1 MLKQNSHTMKELL
14 FTIAFSTLGII
25 SATAQQEVPDTH
37 LTSNVV
43 AARRT
48 EITLPKVNGYTCYKA
63 DFHTHTIFS
72 DGDLT
77 PRQRI
82 REAWHDGLDI
92 LCLSDHL
99 EYRRQEQSMLNALA
113 PYNADGKPYTYYP
126 ANIEYVKSDRT
137 TGVMCNFDAIY
148 DEAKAYIDS
157 EGLPLMLVKGIELS
171 REPFKLGHFSALFV
185 KDISS
190 LYNRDIKQALRNV
203 HAQGGL
209 VIHNHPAYRRTTSD
223 KSKEQA
229 ELYNEGLID
238 GVEIVNDM
246 TFYPKMIR
254 RAIEE
259 NLIMLSAS
267 DIHRPT
273 AETYGF
279 RGFYRTMTFVMAKE
293 CTEEAI
299 REALKERRTIA
310 YSGNQLM
317 GEEKLLADFFNAA
330 IVCQVLHKGKT
341 GVQTLRFRN
350 ESSIPFR
357 ICYNNAIYEVE
368 PFKSVNMVYKG
379 DAEKP
384 KFTIENMWHIDYQH
398 PEIVVE
404 IDN

>member
-1 MLKQNSHTMKELL
+1 MKRLS
-14 FTIAFSTLGII
+14 TIILCALCV
-25 SATAQQEVPDTH
+25 ANVAAQQNIPDTH

-63 DFHTHTIFS
+63 DFHTHTMFS
-72 DGDLT
+72 DADLT
-77 PRQRI
+77 PRQRV

-92 LCLSDHL
+92 VCLSDHL
-99 EYRRQEQSMLNALA
+99 EYRRQEQGMLNALA
-113 PYNADGKPYTYYP
+113 PYNTDSKPYTYYP
-126 ANIEYVKSDRT
+126 ANIDFVKSNRT

-148 DEAKAYIDS
+148 DETKAFVES
-157 EGLPLMLVKGIELS
+157 EGLPIMLVKGIELS
-171 REPFKLGHFSALFV
+171 REPMRLGHFSALFV

-190 LYNRDIKQALRNV
+190 IYNRDIKQALRNV

-229 ELYNEGLID
+229 ELYDEGLID

-259 NLIMLSAS
+259 NLIMIGAS

-273 AETYGF
+273 TETYGF
-279 RGFYRTMTFVMAKE
+279 RGHFRTMTFNLAKE
-293 CTEEAI
+293 CTEKAI
-299 REALKERRTIA
+299 REALEKRRTIA
-310 YSGNQLM
+310 YSGGQLM
-317 GEEKLLADFFNAA
+317 GEEKLLSDFFNAA
-330 IVCQVLHKGKT
+330 IECKVLREDKSKG
-341 GVQTLRFRN
+341 VMLLRFRN
-350 ESSIPFR
+350 ESSISFR

-368 PFKSVNMVYKG
+368 PFKSVNMTFSG
-379 DAEKP
+379 TTP

-398 PEIVVE
+398 PEIKVE
-404 IDN
+404 IDK

>member
-1 MLKQNSHTMKELL
+1 MKKVL
-14 FTIAFSTLGII
+14 FSTLFTALCI
-25 SATAQQEVPDTH
+25 ANVAAQQNVPDTH

-63 DFHTHTIFS
+63 DFHTHTMFS
-72 DGDLT
+72 DADLT

-92 LCLSDHL
+92 ICLSDHL
-99 EYRRQEQSMLNALA
+99 EYRRQEQMMLNALA

-126 ANIEYVKSDRT
+126 ANIEGVKSDRV
-137 TGVMCNFDAIY
+137 TGVKCNYDAIY
-148 DEAKAYIDS
+148 DEAKAFIES
-157 EGLPLMLVKGIELS
+157 EALPLMLVKGIELS
-171 REPFKLGHFSALFV
+171 REPFTLGHFGALFV

-190 LYNRDIKQALRNV
+190 IYDRDIKQALRNV

-229 ELYNEGLID
+229 ELYAEGLID

-259 NLIMLSAS
+259 NLIMIGAS

-279 RGFYRTMTFVMAKE
+279 RGHFRTMTFVMAKE
-293 CTEEAI
+293 CTEKAI
-299 REALKERRTIA
+299 REALEKRRTIA
-310 YSGNQLM
+310 YSGGQLM
-317 GEEKLLADFFNAA
+317 GEQKLLSDFFNAA
-330 IVCQVLHKGKT
+330 IECTVLGKSKKS
-341 GVQTLRFRN
+341 GALFLRFRN

-368 PFKSVNMVYKG
+368 PFKSVNMTYTG
-379 DAEKP
+379 ALQP

-398 PEIVVE
+398 PNIVVE
-404 IDN
+404 IDK

>member
-1 MLKQNSHTMKELL
+1 MKRLS
-14 FTIAFSTLGII
+14 TIIL
-25 SATAQQEVPDTH
+25 SALCVANVTAQQNIPDTH

-48 EITLPKVNGYTCYKA
+48 EITLPKVNGCTCYKA
-63 DFHTHTIFS
+63 DFHTHTMFS
-72 DGDLT
+72 DADLT
-77 PRQRI
+77 PRQRV

-92 LCLSDHL
+92 VCLSDHL
-99 EYRRQEQSMLNALA
+99 EYRRQEQGMLNALA

-126 ANIEYVKSDRT
+126 ANIDFVKSNRT
-137 TGVMCNFDAIY
+137 TGVMCNYDAIY
-148 DEAKAYIDS
+148 DETKAFIES
-157 EGLPLMLVKGIELS
+157 EGLPIMLVKGIELS
-171 REPFKLGHFSALFV
+171 REPMRLGHFSALFV

-190 LYNRDIKQALRNV
+190 IYHRDIKQALRNV

-259 NLIMLSAS
+259 NLIMIGAS

-273 AETYGF
+273 TETYGF
-279 RGFYRTMTFVMAKE
+279 RGHLRTMTFIMAKE
-293 CTEEAI
+293 CTEKAI
-299 REALKERRTIA
+299 REALEKRRTIA
-310 YSGNQLM
+310 YSGGQLM
-317 GEEKLLADFFNAA
+317 GEEKLLSDFFNAA
-330 IVCQVLHKGKT
+330 IECKVLREDKSKG
-341 GVQTLRFRN
+341 VMLLRLRN
-350 ESSIPFR
+350 ESSISFR

-368 PFKSVNMVYKG
+368 PFKSVNMTFLG
-379 DAEKP
+379 TTP

-398 PEIVVE
+398 PEIKVE
-404 IDN
+404 IDK

>member
-1 MLKQNSHTMKELL
+1 MKKIIAILAISAL
-14 FTIAFSTLGII
+14 GFT
-25 SATAQQEVPDTH
+25 SATAQKNVPDTH

-72 DGDLT
+72 DADLT

-113 PYNADGKPYTYYP
+113 PYNADGKPYIYYP
-126 ANIEYVKSDRT
+126 ANIEGVKSNRI

-148 DEAKAYIDS
+148 NEAKAFVES
-157 EGLPLMLVKGIELS
+157 EGLPIMLVKGIELS
-171 REPFKLGHFSALFV
+171 REPFTLGHFSALFV
-185 KDISS
+185 KNIST
-190 LYNRDIKQALRNV
+190 LYDRDIKQALRNV

-229 ELYNEGLID
+229 ALYDEGLID

-259 NLIMLSAS
+259 NLIMLGSS

-279 RGFYRTMTFVMAKE
+279 RGYFRTMTFIMAKE
-293 CTEEAI
+293 LTEKAI
-299 REALKERRTIA
+299 REALEKRRTIA
-310 YSGNQLM
+310 YSGGQLM
-317 GEEKLLADFFNAA
+317 GEEKLLSDFFNAA
-330 IVCQVLHKGKT
+330 IECKVLRKEEN
-341 GVQTLRFRN
+341 GVQILRFRN

-357 ICYNNAIYEVE
+357 ICYDNAIYEVE
-368 PFKSVNMVYKG
+368 PFKSVNMTYKG
-379 DAEKP
+379 DGPKP
-384 KFTIENMWHIDYQH
+384 KFTIDNMWHIDYQH
-398 PEIVVE
+398 PEVVVE
-404 IDN
+404 IDK